1 MGNNGRYGAS
11 NSEKIVCRI
20 LNVKGIEYLSKP
32 KLVEFIVVLV
42 EQLFYENP
50 DHPIFRIF
58 KEAELTALRLNRVK
72 LIGDRIAIWGKPK
85 TK

>member
-11 NSEKIVCRI
+11 TSEKIVCRI
-20 LNVKGIEYLSKP
+20 LNVKGIEYISKP
-32 KLVEFIVVLV
+32 KLIELVVVFL

-50 DHPIFRIF
+50 DHPVF
-58 KEAELTALRLNRVK
+58 KRFLEVELTALRLNRVK
-72 LIGDRIAIWGKPK
+72 LIGDRIAACKKPK

>member
-1 MGNNGRYGAS
+1 MANNTQYGMS
-11 NSEKIVCRI
+11 NSEKIICRI

-32 KLVEFIVVLV
+32 KLVEFIVLLI

-50 DHPIFRIF
+50 DHPIFRMF

-72 LIGDRIAIWGKPK
+72 IIGERITGCKKPK

>member
-1 MGNNGRYGAS
+1 MGNNGWYGAS
-11 NSEKIVCRI
+11 PSEKIVCRI

-32 KLVEFIVVLV
+32 RLVEFIVVIT

-50 DHPIFRIF
+50 DHPVF
-58 KEAELTALRLNRVK
+58 KRFQEVELTSLRLNRVR
-72 LIGDRIAIWGKPK
+72 LIGDRIAAWKKPK